1 MSRWRPPPPKST
13 AVISPKGYA
22 NLEAELHQL
31 WRVERPQ
38 VTAVVSAAA
47 KNGDR
52 SENGDYIYGKRRLA
66 EIDRRV
72 RYLQKRLKHL
82 EIVDRAPSDQTKVYF
97 GAKVI
102 LENDDEQ
109 SMEVF
114 IVGPDEINPEL
125 KHISIDSPLARALL
139 GKSVEDEIKFESPAG
154 IQIQYIVDISY
165 PSLNFAL

>member
-22 NLEAELHQL
+22 NLEAELHHL
-31 WRVERPQ
+31 WKVERPQ

-165 PSLNFAL
+165 SNT